1 MKFKLT
7 KLRLFLIIITAIVLS
22 TLGFTLKEHFTGTA
36 DDAMDNTKERR
47 VGPGRLASLAEG
59 SKYDPFSNAPG
70 HGVMTNNKVDPFLD
84 NDYSK
89 TIAGLEEDVVRDKGS
104 RHRDAAAAK
113 AAGIDLSKYILKS
126 EIVPPVCPKC
136 PDSRSCPRQ
145 KPCPP
150 CPPPGRCPEASF
162 ECKKVPSHN
171 AMNVNGTGPGGTG
184 EVDSG
189 FDNGNSMSGAG
200 GASGGSYGGPG
211 NSSSELP
218 MPQLNS
224 FAKFN

>member
-1 MKFKLT
+1 M
-7 KLRLFLIIITAIVLS
+7 
-22 TLGFTLKEHFTGTA
+22 
-36 DDAMDNTKERR
+36 
-47 VGPGRLASLAEG
+47 
-59 SKYDPFSNAPG
+59 
-70 HGVMTNNKVDPFLD
+70 
-84 NDYSK
+84 
-89 TIAGLEEDVVRDKGS
+89 
-104 RHRDAAAAK
+104 
-113 AAGIDLSKYILKS
+113 SKYILKS

-150 CPPPGRCPEASF
+150 CPPPGRCPEPAF

-189 FDNGNSMSGAG
+189 FDNGTGNATGDG
-200 GASGGSYGGPG
+200 YGGPG
-211 NSSSELP
+211 NPSSELP

>member
-1 MKFKLT
+1 MRINLT
-7 KLRLFLIIITAIVLS
+7 KKELVNSIYMQI
-22 TLGFTLKEHFTGTA
+22 GFSKVISENLLEDFFNVILEGLK
-36 DDAMDNTKERR
+36 K
-47 VGPGRLASLAEG
+47 
-59 SKYDPFSNAPG
+59 
-70 HGVMTNNKVDPFLD
+70 NNKV
-84 NDYSK
+84 K
-89 TIAGLEEDVVRDKGS
+89 IAKFGTFTVRDKGS
-104 RHRDAAAAK
+104 RRRDAAAAK

-150 CPPPGRCPEASF
+150 CPPPGRCPEAAF

-189 FDNGNSMSGAG
+189 FDNGNSMSG
-200 GASGGSYGGPG
+200 GSYGGPG
-211 NSSSELP
+211 NPSSELP